1 MNGLKPF
8 ARLIERTS
16 RASIFF
22 IYYFLP
28 VIVSKP
34 RIRTVNA
41 RSASDEA
48 IQASRV
54 ALDCF
59 ACARNDEF
67 S

>member
-48 IQASRV
+48 IQSLICSTNGLLR
-54 ALDCF
+54 L
-59 ACARNDEF
+59 R
-67 S
+67 SQ